1 MLLCRHYVILTGSDI
16 EVDLIKMLEARLDE
30 HVLVE
35 IETLLSRNP
44 NCMLT
49 PQDVNVSDCP
59 FPIESIC

>member
-16 EVDLIKMLEARLDE
+16 EVGLIKMLEARLDE

-49 PQDVNVSDCP
+49 PQDVNVSD
-59 FPIESIC
+59 